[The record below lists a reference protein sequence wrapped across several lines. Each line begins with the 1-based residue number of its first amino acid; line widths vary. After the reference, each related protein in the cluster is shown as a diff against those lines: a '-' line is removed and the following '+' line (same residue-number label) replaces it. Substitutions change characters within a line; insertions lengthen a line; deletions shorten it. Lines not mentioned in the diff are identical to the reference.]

1 MIGGLPDGVLL
12 CMGLILLVFGG
23 EAVVQGSIKIAGHFG
38 MPSFLVGFTLV
49 AIGTSL
55 PELGVVLNALNR
67 GTAESVDLAVGG
79 VVGSNIANVMLV
91 LSIAIILGAT
101 SRTDKIFEKMQ

>member
-1 MIGGLPDGVLL
+1 M
-12 CMGLILLVFGG
+12 
-23 EAVVQGSIKIAGHFG
+23 KIADHFG

-55 PELGVVLNALNR
+55 PELGVVLNAPSR
-67 GTAESVDLAVGG
+67 GTEESVDLAVGG

-91 LSIAIILGAT
+91 LSIAIILA
-101 SRTDKIFEKMQ
+101 RDIQAR